1 MAAFS
6 HHTQCPKCDSSDAYA
21 VYSDSSGHCFSCLFT
36 KPSDELLEANQNKQT
51 KKKGKSKLEQAL
63 EEEPTKATDRKE
75 KPIVTEEETAELKSR
90 TTVKA
95 PTYRGIR
102 PETMSIF
109 GVRTEF
115 EEATGEPC
123 AIYYPCTQENE
134 LTGWKPRTLPKSFG
148 GSIGRTGATC
158 QLFGQFKFTRPSK
171 VCLIV
176 GGENDALSAYQMLS
190 DYIKSKAG
198 DYEIAVVSP
207 TIGETGCS
215 KQLAA
220 QYTFFDKYE
229 KIIVGFDNDKAGRE
243 ATEKVMDALPKG
255 KVFIATWKY
264 KDPNEYLE
272 KGQDRAFISDYFN
285 AKAYVPAGVVGSN
298 ELSEAMREELRVPK
312 VPLPPFMHKV
322 QDMMAGGIPLGRIV
336 NLGSA
341 SGTGK
346 STIIDE
352 CIYYWIFNSPHRIG
366 IVSLESSKGQYGL
379 KILSRHVS
387 NKIELMDND
396 AALTFI
402 DSPEVLEKE
411 YEVFYNADGTPR
423 FHLVDE
429 RDAGIEGLKTA
440 IENLIIGCGVRL
452 IVLDPLQDILAG
464 LDDKEQELFMAWQKG
479 MIKSHGVT
487 FVNISHIRKSGGGQ
501 KANSTGADIFEEDFH
516 GSSSIFKSGAVNLL
530 FSRDKENEDPI
541 LRNTTIMKMSKCRW
555 TGKTGKAG
563 EYYYDN
569 QTHTMHDKDDWVAK
583 NGAKSF

>member
-1 MAAFS
+1 MANFLK
-6 HHTQCPKCDSSDAYA
+6 HTNCEKCGSSDAKAIYEGG
-21 VYSDSSGHCFSCLFT
+21 SSYCWSCKSV
-36 KPSDELLEANQNKQT
+36 KPSEEFIEANQDK
-51 KKKGKSKLEQAL
+51 KIMKKGKTKLEKAL

-75 KPIVTEEETAELKSR
+75 KPIVTEEETAELKTR
-90 TTVKA
+90 TTVKGVV
-95 PTYRGIR
+95 YRGIR
-102 PETMSIF
+102 PETMSTF
-109 GVRTEF
+109 GVRMEF
-115 EEATGEPC
+115 DEGTGAPS
-123 AIYYPCTQENE
+123 AIYYPCTQGNE
-134 LTGWKPRTLPKSFG
+134 LTGWKPRVLPKSFG

-198 DYEIAVVSP
+198 EYEIAVVSP

-243 ATEKVMDALPKG
+243 ATEKVMDVLPKG
-255 KVFIATWKY
+255 RVFIATWKY

-272 KGQDRAFISDYFN
+272 KGQDRAFLSDYFN
-285 AKAYVPAGVVGSN
+285 AKSYVPAGIVASN
-298 ELSEAMREELRVPK
+298 ELSEAMREELMIPK

-322 QDMMAGGIPLGRIV
+322 QALMAGGLPLGRII

-352 CIYYWIFNSPHRIG
+352 CIYHWIFNSPHRTG

-379 KILSRHVS
+379 KVLSRHVTR
-387 NKIELMDND
+387 KIELMDNTL
-396 AALTFI
+396 ALEYL
-402 DSPEVLEKE
+402 DSPEIKEKE
-411 YEVFYNADGTPR
+411 YELFNNEDGSPR

-429 RDAGIEGLKTA
+429 RDGGIEALQETV
-440 IENLIIGCGVRL
+440 ENLIIGCGVKL
-452 IVLDPLQDILAG
+452 IILDPLQDILDG
-464 LDDKEQELFMAWQKG
+464 LDDKEQSMFMKWEKG
-479 MIKSHGVT
+479 MVKSHMCT
-487 FVNISHIRKSGGGQ
+487 FVNINHVRKSPGGQ
-501 KANSTGADIFEEDFH
+501 KANSTGAEIYEEDFH
-516 GSSSIFKSGAVNLL
+516 GSSSIFKSGACNLL
-530 FSRDKENEDPI
+530 FTRDKENDDPL
-541 LRNTTIMKMSKCRW
+541 LRNTTFMKASKIRW
-555 TGKTGKAG
+555 TGNTGKAG

-569 QTHTMHDKDDWVAK
+569 RTHTMWDKDDWVAK
-583 NGAKSF
+583 NGTKDF

>member
-1 MAAFS
+1 MARFVRHEA
-6 HHTQCPKCDSSDAYA
+6 CPSCNSSDACA
-21 VYSDSSGHCFSCLFT
+21 VYHDESMHCFSCGFT
-36 KPSDELLEANQNKQT
+36 KPSEEFLEANGDKKNKH
-51 KKKGKSKLEQAL
+51 KGKSMVDKAR
-63 EEEPTKATDRKE
+63 EEKQTTATDRTE
-75 KPIVTEEETAELKSR
+75 KPIVSDEQTTELKSR
-90 TTVKA
+90 TTVKGSGL
-95 PTYRGIR
+95 RGIR
-102 PETMSIF
+102 DDILASF
-109 GVRTEF
+109 GVRTEYD
-115 EEATGEPC
+115 ESTGEPS
-123 AIYYPCTQENE
+123 AVYYPCTQDGK
-134 LTGWKPRTLPKSFG
+134 LVGWKPRVLPKSFG

-158 QLFGQFKFTRPSK
+158 ELFGQFKFTRPAK

-176 GGENDALSAYQMLS
+176 GGEHDVLAAYQMLT
-190 DYIKSKAG
+190 DYIKSKSG

-220 QYTFFDKYE
+220 QYNFFDKFE
-229 KIIVGFDNDKAGRE
+229 KIIVGFDNDKAGKE
-243 ATEKVMDALPKG
+243 ATEKVMQVLPKG
-255 KVFIATWKY
+255 KTFIAHWKS
-264 KDPNEYLE
+264 KDPNQMLE
-272 KGQDRAFISDYFN
+272 DKQQKSFISDYFD
-285 AKAYVPAGVVGSN
+285 AKAFVPAGVVGSN
-298 ELSEAMREELRVPK
+298 ELSASMREELRVPK

-322 QDMMAGGIPLGRIV
+322 QEMMAGGIPLGRIV

-396 AALTFI
+396 AALAFI

-411 YEVFYNADGTPR
+411 QEVFHNADGTPR

-440 IENLIIGCGVRL
+440 IENLIIGCGVRVV
-452 IVLDPLQDILAG
+452 VLDPLQDILAG

-487 FVNISHIRKSGGGQ
+487 FVNISHVRKSGGGQ
-501 KANSTGADIFEEDFH
+501 KANSTGADIYEEDFH

-569 QTHTMHDKDDWVAK
+569 QTHTMWDKDDWLAK
-583 NGAKSF
+583 NGTKDF

>member
-1 MAAFS
+1 MAAFK
-6 HHTQCPKCDSSDAYA
+6 HHTQCPKCNSSDAYA
-21 VYSDSSGHCFSCLFT
+21 VYSDSSGHCFSCGFT
-36 KPSDELLEANQNKQT
+36 KPSDEFLEANQSKQT

-63 EEEPTKATDRKE
+63 EDKPTTATDRKE
-75 KPIVTEEETAELKSR
+75 KPIVTEEETIELKSR

-102 PETMSIF
+102 PETMSTF

-115 EEATGEPC
+115 DEASGEPC

-134 LTGWKPRTLPKSFG
+134 LTGWKPRVLPKSFG

-158 QLFGQFKFTRPSK
+158 QLFGQFKFTRSSK

-176 GGENDALSAYQMLS
+176 GGENDALSAYQMLA

-220 QYTFFDKYE
+220 QYAFFDKYE

-243 ATEKVMDALPKG
+243 ATEKVMDVLPKG
-255 KVFIATWKY
+255 KVFIANWKY

-272 KGQDRAFISDYFN
+272 KGQERAFISDYFS
-285 AKAYVPAGVVGSN
+285 AKSYVPAGIVASN
-298 ELSEAMREELRVPK
+298 ELGEAMREELMIPK

-322 QDMMAGGIPLGRIV
+322 QALMSGGLPLGRII

-352 CIYYWIFNSPHRIG
+352 CIYHWIFNSPHRTG

-379 KILSRHVS
+379 KVLSRHVS
-387 NKIELMDND
+387 RKIELMDNVL
-396 AALTFI
+396 ALEYL
-402 DSPEVLEKE
+402 DSPDIKQKE
-411 YEVFYNADGTPR
+411 HELFNNEDGSPR
-423 FHLVDE
+423 F
-429 RDAGIEGLKTA
+429 
-440 IENLIIGCGVRL
+440 
-452 IVLDPLQDILAG
+452 
-464 LDDKEQELFMAWQKG
+464 
-479 MIKSHGVT
+479 
-487 FVNISHIRKSGGGQ
+487 
-501 KANSTGADIFEEDFH
+501 
-516 GSSSIFKSGAVNLL
+516 
-530 FSRDKENEDPI
+530 
-541 LRNTTIMKMSKCRW
+541 TTNC
-555 TGKTGKAG
+555 
-563 EYYYDN
+563 
-569 QTHTMHDKDDWVAK
+569 
-583 NGAKSF
+583 

>member
-1 MAAFS
+1 MANFLK
-6 HHTQCPKCDSSDAYA
+6 HTNCEKCGSSDAKAIYEGG
-21 VYSDSSGHCFSCLFT
+21 SSYCWSCRSV
-36 KPSDELLEANQNKQT
+36 KPSEEFLEANKDKQV
-51 KKKGKSKLEQAL
+51 KKKGKSKVEKAL

-75 KPIVTEEETAELKSR
+75 KPVVTDEETAELKTR
-90 TTVKA
+90 TTVKGSG
-95 PTYRGIR
+95 YRGIR
-102 PETMSIF
+102 DDVLSVF
-109 GVRTEF
+109 GVRTEYD
-115 EEATGEPC
+115 ESTGEPC
-123 AIYYPCTQENE
+123 AIYYPCTQDDK
-134 LTGWKPRTLPKSFG
+134 LVGWKPRVLPKTFG

-158 QLFGQFKFTRPSK
+158 QLFGQFKFNRPAK

-176 GGENDALSAYQMLS
+176 GGEHDVLAAYQMLS
-190 DYIKSKAG
+190 DYIKSKNG
-198 DYEIAVVSP
+198 DYEVAVVSP

-220 QYTFFDKYE
+220 QYSFFDKFE
-229 KIIVGFDNDKAGRE
+229 KIIVGFDNDKAGKE
-243 ATEKVMDALPKG
+243 ATEKVMAVLPKG
-255 KVFIATWKY
+255 KTFIAHWRS
-264 KDPNEYLE
+264 KDPNEMLQA
-272 KGQDRAFISDYFN
+272 GQQKAFISDYFD
-285 AKAYVPAGVVGSN
+285 AKAFVPAGVVGSN
-298 ELSEAMREELRVPK
+298 ELSASMREELRVPK
-312 VPLPPFMHKV
+312 VPLPPFMHRV
-322 QDMMAGGIPLGRIV
+322 QEMMAGGIPLGRIV

-387 NKIELMDND
+387 NKIELMDNES
-396 AALTFI
+396 ALAFI
-402 DSPEVLEKE
+402 DSPEVLAKE
-411 YEVFYNADGTPR
+411 QEVFHNEDGTPR

-440 IENLIIGCGVRL
+440 IENLIIGCGVRVV
-452 IVLDPLQDILAG
+452 VLDPLQDILAG
-464 LDDKEQELFMAWQKG
+464 LDDKEQEMFMAWQKG

-487 FVNISHIRKSGGGQ
+487 FVNISHVRKSGGGQ
-501 KANSTGADIFEEDFH
+501 KANSTGADIYEEDFH

-530 FSRDKENEDPI
+530 FSRDKENEDPT

-569 QTHTMHDKDDWVAK
+569 QTHTMHDKEDWLVR
-583 NGAKSF
+583 NGAKDF